1 MACRSELFHNFLVL
15 LGYGL
20 CVLLDRCDMLVVV
33 GMRVRVV
40 RRGMVGGLSKSK
52 VSSFMVHNLM
62 VVRGGMVRE
71 MRVLSDMSFGG
82 LMSWL
87 VMSSHCFVLHNRH

>member
-1 MACRSELFHNFLVL
+1 MACRSVLFHHFLVL

-20 CVLLDRCDMLVVV
+20 CVLLDCCDMFVVV
-33 GMRVRVV
+33 GIMVRVV
-40 RRGMVGGLSKSK
+40 RRGMGGGLSKSK

-62 VVRGGMVRE
+62 VVRGGMVRD